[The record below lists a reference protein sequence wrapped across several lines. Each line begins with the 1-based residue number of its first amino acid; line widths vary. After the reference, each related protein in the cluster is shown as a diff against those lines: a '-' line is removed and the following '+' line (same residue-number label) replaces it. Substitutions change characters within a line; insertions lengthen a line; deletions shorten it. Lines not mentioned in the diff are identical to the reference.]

1 VTGRRRGQGEG
12 SIYRR
17 PDGRW
22 VAALDLGWR
31 DGKRTRK
38 YLYGRTRELVARKL
52 ARALAQQQQGYEFAN
67 ERLTVEQF
75 LARWLEAKRG
85 TIRPGTWRRYEELVR
100 LHVNPKIGRRRLARL
115 KPEQLQQLYTELQA
129 RRSSATVL
137 KVHRMLHSAFKLAVR
152 WGAMPHNT
160 TELVIAPTSQRH
172 EFDTLTAEQ
181 ARSFLKAAQGDR
193 LEALLYVLAI
203 STGMRQGELLGL
215 RWQDVDLKR
224 RRLQLVR
231 QLKNRQSRRAVL
243 LPALAATALVDHRA
257 RQAAEREQQGGCW
270 EEHGLVFPNT
280 VGRALNPDNLRQRSF
295 FPLLARAGL
304 PRIRFHDLR
313 HSCATL
319 LLSEGVHPKI
329 VSDLLGHSQ
338 IGITLDLY
346 SHVTATMQAVAAEA
360 MGRLLGGQDDSN
372 SDRSAPKPL
381 GQVRGS
387 PCESGLG
394 RAAHCLG
401 GAVAP
406 ARRHARDAR
415 PPGPPGRPP

>member
-22 VAALDLGWR
+22 VAVLDLGWR

-38 YLYGRTRELVARKL
+38 YLYGRTREQVARRL
-52 ARALAQQQQGYEFAN
+52 ARALVQQQQGHEFAN
-67 ERLTVEQF
+67 ERLTLEQF
-75 LARWLEAKRG
+75 LGRWLEAKRG
-85 TIRPGTWRRYEELVR
+85 TVRPGTWSRYEELVG

-115 KPEQLQQLYTELQA
+115 RPEQLQQFYGELQA
-129 RRSSATVL
+129 SRSPATVL

-152 WGAMPHNT
+152 WGAMPQNT
-160 TELVIAPTSQRH
+160 TELVIAPAVGRH
-172 EFDTLTAEQ
+172 EFDTFTAEQ
-181 ARSFLKAAQGDR
+181 ARRFLQAAQGDR
-193 LEALLYVLAI
+193 LEALYVLAI
-203 STGMRQGELLGL
+203 TTGMRQGELLGL
-215 RWQDVDLKR
+215 RWQDVDLER

-231 QLKNRQSRRAVL
+231 QLKTRQSRRAVL
-243 LPALAATALVDHRA
+243 LPELAATALVDHRA
-257 RQAAEREQQGGCW
+257 RQAAEREQQGTCW
-270 EEHGLVFPNT
+270 EEHGLVFPNLA
-280 VGRALNPDNLRQRSF
+280 GRPLNPTNLRQRSF

-319 LLSEGVHPKI
+319 LLGEGVHPKI

-360 MGRLLGGQDDSN
+360 MGRLLGGQGDSKTTV
-372 SDRSAPKPL
+372 D
-381 GQVRGS
+381 G
-387 PCESGLG
+387 
-394 RAAHCLG
+394 
-401 GAVAP
+401 
-406 ARRHARDAR
+406 
-415 PPGPPGRPP
+415 